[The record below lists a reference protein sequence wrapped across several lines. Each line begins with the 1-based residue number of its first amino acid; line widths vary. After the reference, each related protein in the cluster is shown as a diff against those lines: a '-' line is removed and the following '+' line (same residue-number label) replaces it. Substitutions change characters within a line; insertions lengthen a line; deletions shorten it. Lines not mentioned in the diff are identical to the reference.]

1 MSDEMTSPEKENE
14 SAGVGVQSATE
25 FRETEA
31 QKKALEEMS
40 AALLEKLHA
49 MVKEQEERVREFAER
64 THSLSSLP
72 QGIRVLSEQIKSSL
86 PPRETNGENLD
97 VLDSGREAGRIEAPQ
112 PVRKR
117 QELRPTY
124 QQYMPQ
130 NRGPRDEVD
139 EQKDVKKK
147 ADGLAVTIVVVIIFI
162 IVRSCS

>member
-1 MSDEMTSPEKENE
+1 MSDEMTNPEKENE
-14 SAGVGVQSATE
+14 AARMGVQSATE

-40 AALLEKLHA
+40 VALLEKLHV

-64 THSLSSLP
+64 AHSLSSLP
-72 QGIRVLSEQIKSSL
+72 QGIRVLSEQKNSPLSSK
-86 PPRETNGENLD
+86 ETNGESPD
-97 VLDSGREAGRIEAPQ
+97 VLGSGREAGRIEAPQ
-112 PVRKR
+112 PVRKN
-117 QELRPTY
+117 QELHPTY

-130 NRGPRDEVD
+130 NRGSREESN